1 MRVLVTGHCGNI
13 GVAMVLSLLQD
24 GHSLLQDGHD
34 GDGLNTNFY
43 ERIASSSRPDT
54 PQRVAAE

>member
-1 MRVLVTGHCGNI
+1 
-13 GVAMVLSLLQD
+13 MVL
-24 GHSLLQDGHD
+24 SLLQDGHD

>member
-1 MRVLVTGHCGNI
+1 VRVLVTGHCGNI
-13 GVAMVLSLLQD
+13 GVAMVL
-24 GHSLLQDGHD
+24 SLLQDGHD

>member
-24 GHSLLQDGHD
+24 GHDV
-34 GDGLNTNFY
+34 DGLNTNFY
-43 ERIASSSRPDT
+43 DRIASPSRPDM
-54 PQRVAAE
+54 PQRVAAA